1 LDYSNIII
9 GLLALF
15 FIVQIYYYLRYFT
28 VISFGKMESNK
39 RSNKLPVSV
48 IIAARNESSNLQEYL
63 DSILTQD
70 YPNYEVIVVND
81 CSYDNSTDV
90 LKGFTARYKHL
101 KVVELEEDDKYKHGK
116 KFALT
121 LGIKA
126 ASHEH
131 LLFTDADCQPV
142 SKNWINSMQ
151 NEFSEEKEIVIGH
164 SPYFKGK
171 GFINAFARFET
182 FFTALQYLSFAVR
195 KNPYMAVGRN
205 MAYTKSLFFKGKGF
219 ASHMHLMSGD
229 DDLFIQQNAT
239 AKNTAVCLSE
249 DSFVYSPAK
258 SSLSDYVRQ
267 KFRHL
272 RDGKEYKSSHKF
284 SLSMITLSAMLF
296 YVTLTIAFILMLP
309 YEFTVG
315 FLLIRIVLLG
325 IFYFNAMRRLGL
337 KDIFPF
343 YIIFDI
349 LYFLI
354 IPIWAVLALF
364 TKQKRWK

>member
-1 LDYSNIII
+1 MNYINIII

-15 FIVQIYYYLRYFT
+15 FIIQIYYHLRYFT
-28 VISFGKMESNK
+28 AVSFGKITASK
-39 RSNKLPVSV
+39 RNNKLPVSV

-63 DSILTQD
+63 DSILTQE

-90 LKGFTARYKHL
+90 LKGFSARYKYL

-126 ASHEH
+126 ASNEH

-142 SKNWINSMQ
+142 SKNWIDSMQ
-151 NEFSEEKEIVIGH
+151 NEFSDAKEIVIGH

-171 GFINAFARFET
+171 GFLNAFARFET
-182 FFTALQYLSFAVR
+182 FFTALQYLSFAIR

-229 DDLFIQQNAT
+229 DDMFIQQNAN
-239 AKNTAVCLSE
+239 AKNTAVCLIE

-258 SSLSDYVRQ
+258 TSISDYIRQ
-267 KFRHL
+267 KLRHL
-272 RDGKEYKSSHKF
+272 SVGKEYKSTHKF
-284 SLSMITLSAMLF
+284 SLSMITTSAMLF
-296 YVTLTIAFILMLP
+296 YVTLIVGFALQLP

-315 FLLIRIVLLG
+315 FLLARIVLLG
-325 IFYFNAMRRLGL
+325 VFYFNAMRRLGL

>member
-1 LDYSNIII
+1 MNYVNIII
-9 GLLALF
+9 GILSLF
-15 FIVQIYYYLRYFT
+15 FIIQIYYHLRYFT
-28 VISFGKMESNK
+28 AISFGKNNISNRK
-39 RSNKLPVSV
+39 NKLPVSV
-48 IIAARNESSNLQEYL
+48 IIAARNESNNLQQYL

-70 YPNYEVIVVND
+70 YPKYEVIVVND
-81 CSYDNSTDV
+81 CSYDNSSDV
-90 LKGFTARYKHL
+90 LKGFTARYNHL

-142 SKNWINSMQ
+142 SKHWIESMQ
-151 NEFSEEKEIVIGH
+151 NEFSDEKEIVIGH

-182 FFTALQYLSFAVR
+182 FFTALQYLSFAIR

-239 AKNTAVCLSE
+239 SKNTAVCILE
-249 DSFVYSPAK
+249 NSFVFSPAK
-258 SSLSDYVRQ
+258 GSLSEYIRQ

-272 RDGKEYKSSHKF
+272 RDGKEYKTSHKY
-284 SLSMITLSAMLF
+284 SLSMIMLSSMLF
-296 YVTLTIAFILMLP
+296 YVTLIVGFSLQLP
-309 YEFTVG
+309 YELTVG
-315 FLLIRIVLLG
+315 FLMARIVLLG

-343 YIIFDI
+343 YLIFDI

-354 IPIWAVLALF
+354 IPIWAFLALF